1 MLYNDDDGNDVKN
14 VIEVN
19 DDIFS
24 SSIISF
30 VMG

>member
-1 MLYNDDDGNDVKN
+1 MLYNDDDVKN

>member
-1 MLYNDDDGNDVKN
+1 MLYNDDDGND